1 MNRYN
6 EKHIYHANINVNFMA
21 ENVIQSK
28 KLIKIYF
35 TGDDGYQ
42 NFSVFAQILRSLILN
57 SDKKLLTCF
66 RTENHL

>member
-1 MNRYN
+1 
-6 EKHIYHANINVNFMA
+6 MA

-57 SDKKLLTCF
+57 SDKKLLT
-66 RTENHL
+66 